1 MTTAGSPP
9 DRLVERI
16 RRSTSELRLA
26 RLLKGSTPEPPPDP
40 PAAIEAPLPEAPPPS
55 PPPSP
60 ALSTRQ
66 EADQHKASSRLV
78 ARLEEA
84 GYDTTA
90 IREYRKQTAA
100 QRFSGF
106 LQSHAD
112 SGPIGWAWLI
122 PLGWMAI
129 VYALLNFG
137 LALLS
142 LPPWLDFYVVRPLLW
157 ASLIYAVY
165 RAWKQSKLGKIY
177 VDNSATLAGGL
188 MGGVQIAIMIIL
200 GILFQFGSSPYSH
213 RLLPMLGNI
222 LHIGTMLLGVE
233 YARNYLVRLFSRRS
247 ATLAVVLSAVLFSL
261 VLLPFRQITRF
272 ASPAAFVQIL
282 GEMILPTM
290 AESML
295 ASFLSLTGGP
305 LAAIAYRGLLEAFE
319 WLSPILPNVEWIVTA
334 LVGTLVPV
342 IGLVTIQDLYA
353 PEAAEGQSEPK
364 SERSDAV
371 GWLII
376 SIVAVALI
384 WFNTG
389 ALGYEPSVLSGPSMQ
404 PTIWAGDLVITKKMP
419 AEDLQVGDIIKFYQD
434 GKFVIHRVIEINNF
448 DGQVTIIT
456 QGDNVNAPDDPI
468 TEGQVV
474 GKVVAILPKVGY
486 VSVWFRELLAL
497 IKTLL

>member
-9 DRLVERI
+9 ERLVERI

-26 RLLKGSTPEPPPDP
+26 RLLKGSTPEPPPIP
-40 PAAIEAPLPEAPPPS
+40 PSAIEAPLPEAPPPL
-55 PPPSP
+55 PPLPTDQP
-60 ALSTRQ
+60 TPR
-66 EADQHKASSRLV
+66 EADRHKASSRLV

-90 IREYRKQTAA
+90 IREYRKQNAA
-100 QRFSGF
+100 RRFSVF

-112 SGPIGWAWLI
+112 SGPVGWAWLI
-122 PLGWMAI
+122 PLGWLAI
-129 VYALLNFG
+129 VYLLLNFG
-137 LALLS
+137 LSLLS
-142 LPPWLDFYVVRPLLW
+142 LPPDLDFYVVRPLLW
-157 ASLIYAVY
+157 ASLFYTVY
-165 RAWKQSKLGKIY
+165 RAWKRSKLGKIH

-188 MGGVQIAIMIIL
+188 MGGVQIAILIIL

-222 LHIGTMLLGVE
+222 LHAGVMLLGVE

-247 ATLAVVLSAVLFSL
+247 ATFAVVFSALLFAF

-272 ASPAAFVQIL
+272 ASPAAFVQML
-282 GEMILPTM
+282 GETILPTM
-290 AESML
+290 AENML

-305 LAAIAYRGLLEAFE
+305 LAAIAYRGLLDAFE
-319 WLSPILPNVEWIVTA
+319 WLSPILPNVEWIISA

-342 IGLVTIQDLYA
+342 IGLVTIQDLYT
-353 PEAAEGQSEPK
+353 PEPAEGQAEPK
-364 SERSDAV
+364 GEKSDAI
-371 GWLII
+371 GWLVI

-419 AEDLQVGDIIKFYQD
+419 AEEIQVGDIIKFYQD
-434 GKFVIHRVIEINNF
+434 GKFVVHRVIEIDNF
-448 DGQVTIIT
+448 DGQLTIIT

-474 GKVVAILPKVGY
+474 GKVVVILPKVGY
-486 VSVWFRELLAL
+486 VSVWFRELLEL
-497 IKTLL
+497 VKTLV